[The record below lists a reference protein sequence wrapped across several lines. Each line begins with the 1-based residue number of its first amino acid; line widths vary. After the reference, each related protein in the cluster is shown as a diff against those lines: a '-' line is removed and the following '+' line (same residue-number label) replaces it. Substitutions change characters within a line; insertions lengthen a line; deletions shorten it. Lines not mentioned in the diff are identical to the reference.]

1 MAHFKVDT
9 AHSHVGFAIQH
20 MMVNTL
26 KGQFHDYQFE
36 IEGDLDQPTSLQA
49 KGTIQVNS
57 IDTYVRDRDDHL
69 QSEDFFD
76 AKQYPE
82 IKFTTKA
89 IEPAGDHYKAQVEV
103 TFKGHTQDEEFE
115 LYVNGSGKNPLSGDT
130 NAGFTLKGELNRED
144 YGLTYNA
151 PLETGGVFIGK
162 KVKIELNLET
172 VVEG

>member
-69 QSEDFFD
+69 QSEDFLMQNNTQ
-76 AKQYPE
+76 KLNLQRKRLSQRE
-82 IKFTTKA
+82 ITTK
-89 IEPAGDHYKAQVEV
+89 HK
-103 TFKGHTQDEEFE
+103 
-115 LYVNGSGKNPLSGDT
+115 
-130 NAGFTLKGELNRED
+130 LK
-144 YGLTYNA
+144 
-151 PLETGGVFIGK
+151 
-162 KVKIELNLET
+162 
-172 VVEG
+172 